1 MEAAE
6 GVFGGEFDN
15 ITEDSGDTQMAG
27 PSGAADP
34 AIAAARMKVRHTLY
48 RLSRCANRVADSRI

>member
-15 ITEDSGDTQMAG
+15 ITEDSGDALMAG
-27 PSGAADP
+27 PSGATDP
-34 AIAAARMKVRHTLY
+34 AIAAARMKVWR
-48 RLSRCANRVADSRI
+48 A